1 MYPQPGQVRILRGH
15 IHCGG
20 FMKLR
25 VLTICMS
32 GLPATAVCIGT
43 LNLIVELQL
52 KLMSNVPP
60 PLGTYQ
66 NDIHMTIMSTGLPS

>member
-1 MYPQPGQVRILRGH
+1 MYPQPGKVRILRGH

-32 GLPATAVCIGT
+32 GLPATAVCMDLEFDCRIT
-43 LNLIVELQL
+43 A
-52 KLMSNVPP
+52 KLMSNVLPQ
-60 PLGTYQ
+60 LGTYQ
-66 NDIHMTIMSTGLPS
+66 NDIHMTVMSTGLPS